1 MNMHMIVKMK
11 RETCF
16 FYQLG
21 GLAIMMV
28 VSAALLDATVASG
41 RTVLG
46 TRLNPS
52 VRRIEA
58 GTKDYH
64 IVTNP
69 DFRLHHG
76 AIRLRG
82 GGKTSPARLGGDV
95 SEERTGGE
103 KGSKNKK
110 SKDKKSK
117 EGGDEPEKKKK
128 KKRGEDGKHII
139 FGKAGSTKNSA
150 EEDGDK
156 REKAVKVE
164 RKDVTQNAG
173 AGKKRG
179 REGEKVRGG
188 RADVLEAEVHTGRD
202 KKVSEREE
210 RERKRRRKAARVR
223 GEEDDTESEGVGVQ
237 EDEEDETESDGS
249 EEEGGSK
256 EKDTDRGKGLMGRMW
271 EKAKKLAGVSKEKR
285 GGGGGEETMKETD
298 SGEDEEEEDEQRGGE
313 EEDEESGEVEEDEE
327 GTGKK
332 IGSMSVSTL
341 PPLNRSKYHLKLLSQ
356 LCISVV

>member
-1 MNMHMIVKMK
+1 MIVKMK

-139 FGKAGSTKNSA
+139 LGKAGSTKNSA

-179 REGEKVRGG
+179 REGEKMRGG
-188 RADVLEAEVHTGRD
+188 RADILQEVVQTGRD